1 MPVISLESDQSDQNA
16 PSKLISNHCVGLF
29 FDLCAMSK
37 FVHYAKYPH
46 ELAIMNERLHYWG
59 HFFM

>member
-1 MPVISLESDQSDQNA
+1 MSWESDQSDQNA
-16 PSKLISNHCVGLF
+16 PSKFISNNCVGLF

-37 FVHYAKYPH
+37 FVHYAKYPV
-46 ELAIMNERLHYWG
+46 AIMNERLHYWG

>member
-1 MPVISLESDQSDQNA
+1 MNGPV
-16 PSKLISNHCVGLF
+16 

-46 ELAIMNERLHYWG
+46 EKAIMNERLHYWG
-59 HFFM
+59 HFFTLGQRVKTNGTRL

>member
-1 MPVISLESDQSDQNA
+1 MSLESDQIA